1 MERRQLFS
9 PSQVAAARGKGG
21 TAARHGCLEHPAAG
35 RRLPCHLCRA
45 TSPAGRSHTPAGAAA
60 YKFPAPP
67 AACPQV
73 SVSRRSPPPVRSH
86 SSPEIHL
93 LDPPQ
98 QKTLDSWW
106 CSLSRLNVRTHGR
119 CVRASLFL
127 GARLA
132 NTFRLSPPI
141 SGRNQHV
148 RIPVGHLLLGKLIED
163 APGRHINGVAVIA
176 RPQTA
181 CASQLARR
189 AANTATPPA
198 GGYSARSRVPSPP
211 RSRSP
216 DRAKPARSMPAGPHR
231 SSVFPFPSV
240 AGGHRHRG
248 SVCRPDRAPSRRPL
262 PGLLPPSLA
271 RAGNSARQRYDRVVL
286 VAARRSSSL
295 HANKGALSA
304 RKGDGPCPERNRTA
318 EPGPRARAGQ
328 VFGGVAVPVMSA
340 GPPQIRSDPRL
351 LDIFRIGHRLLASHE
366 WAAPSRG
373 H

>member
-1 MERRQLFS
+1 M
-9 PSQVAAARGKGG
+9 
-21 TAARHGCLEHPAAG
+21 
-35 RRLPCHLCRA
+35 
-45 TSPAGRSHTPAGAAA
+45 
-60 YKFPAPP
+60 
-67 AACPQV
+67 
-73 SVSRRSPPPVRSH
+73 
-86 SSPEIHL
+86 
-93 LDPPQ
+93 
-98 QKTLDSWW
+98 
-106 CSLSRLNVRTHGR
+106 SRLNVRTHGR

-163 APGRHINGVAVIA
+163 APGRHITGVAVIA

-189 AANTATPPA
+189 
-198 GGYSARSRVPSPP
+198 
-211 RSRSP
+211 
-216 DRAKPARSMPAGPHR
+216 SMPAEPHR
-231 SSVFPFPSV
+231 SSVFPLPSV

-271 RAGNSARQRYDRVVL
+271 RAGNSVRQRYDRVVL

-295 HANKGALSA
+295 HANKGALSG
-304 RKGDGPCPERNRTA
+304 RRGDGPCPEQNRTA

-328 VFGGVAVPVMSA
+328 VFGGAAVAVMSA
-340 GPPQIRSDPRL
+340 GPLQIRSDPRL
-351 LDIFRIGHRLLASHE
+351 LDIFRIGHSLTGMGCPIARSLAH
-366 WAAPSRG
+366 
-373 H
+373 

>member
-1 MERRQLFS
+1 M
-9 PSQVAAARGKGG
+9 
-21 TAARHGCLEHPAAG
+21 RHGCLEHPAAG

-163 APGRHINGVAVIA
+163 APGRHITGVAVIA

-198 GGYSARSRVPSPP
+198 GGYSARSRAPRPP
-211 RSRSP
+211 VAFP
-216 DRAKPARSMPAGPHR
+216 GQAKPARSMPAGPHR
-231 SSVFPFPSV
+231 SPVSPLPSV
-240 AGGHRHRG
+240 VGGRRHRG
-248 SVCRPDRAPSRRPL
+248 RC
-262 PGLLPPSLA
+262 
-271 RAGNSARQRYDRVVL
+271 
-286 VAARRSSSL
+286 
-295 HANKGALSA
+295 
-304 RKGDGPCPERNRTA
+304 
-318 EPGPRARAGQ
+318 
-328 VFGGVAVPVMSA
+328 A
-340 GPPQIRSDPRL
+340 GPTERRL
-351 LDIFRIGHRLLASHE
+351 DAPCL
-366 WAAPSRG
+366 AAPSLPRRRRQFGPTALRPRG
-373 H
+373 ASSC